1 MSITRIHPEEAGG
14 FSSRVERALG
24 RVLEREAARCDP
36 RREVL
41 VDAAR
46 HITFAGGAK
55 RARPQLCDR
64 FGAIIGAKPESV
76 KNVAMAAE
84 WIHTASLLHDDVVDD
99 GKVRRGKPTVNVRWK
114 NSTAVLSGDL
124 LLSLAIQAIANEPVV
139 ITHKATEVVAEM
151 ARGSILEVHERG
163 RVSVD
168 VATYELIV
176 AGKTGAL
183 FGFCG
188 FGVGALS
195 GDLAI
200 AKRFEKAARSLG
212 LAFQIADDVRDL
224 VATAGDKDRL
234 ADIREKMPSFPT
246 VFAASRSR
254 RVRADLERAW
264 SSKKVSRAT
273 AESLRRSILATN
285 AIATAEHMIA
295 QAIDRTKR
303 TLAPWRTHAAA
314 NEIVAWGQAMA
325 TSLSNE
331 VRSAE
336 ASARNAAGKS

>member
-1 MSITRIHPEEAGG
+1 
-14 FSSRVERALG
+14 
-24 RVLEREAARCDP
+24 AARCDP

-64 FGAIIGAKPESV
+64 FGAIVGAKPESV

-124 LLSLAIQAIANEPVV
+124 LLSLAIQAIAKEPVV

-163 RVSVD
+163 HVSVD
-168 VATYELIV
+168 VGTYELIV

-188 FGVGALS
+188 FGVGALA

-224 VATAGDKDRL
+224 VATDDDKDRL

-273 AESLRRSILATN
+273 AESLRRAILATD
-285 AIATAEHMIA
+285 AIRTAEQMIA
-295 QAIDRTKR
+295 DALDRTKK
-303 TLAPWRTHAAA
+303 TLAPWRSHAAA

-325 TSLSNE
+325 NALSAE
-331 VRSAE
+331 VRAAE
-336 ASARNAAGKS
+336 ARDASAAGRS